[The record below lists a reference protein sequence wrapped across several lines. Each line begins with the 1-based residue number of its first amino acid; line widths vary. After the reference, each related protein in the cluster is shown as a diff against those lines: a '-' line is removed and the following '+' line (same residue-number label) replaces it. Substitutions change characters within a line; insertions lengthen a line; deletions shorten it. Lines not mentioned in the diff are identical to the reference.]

1 MIYNSLSNKPKMN
14 MSIQTKNTLDKM
26 QENFENRNGHSQNN
40 SNVANKVSTLSNN
53 KNENNSGLFNQN
65 NNLSSLLPLLQLMLD
80 KDKKSLGQNSMQEL
94 LLKNFGVNNSMFNE
108 LFSLLNKTKKAQN
121 TTDTQKKEEEKSI
134 SSYTKTNPNAD

>member
-40 SNVANKVSTLSNN
+40 SNVANNVSTLSNN

-121 TTDTQKKEEEKSI
+121 TTDTQKKEEENNI
-134 SSYTKTNPNAD
+134 F